1 MDAWQVWDSPQ
12 VPGKDGWG
20 HLSCDSEEQWRLVFS
35 ISSVEG
41 KGEEEKRRSRKRRGV
56 CVCKR

>member
-1 MDAWQVWDSPQ
+1 MDAWQVWDLPW
-12 VPGKDGWG
+12 VPGKDRWS
-20 HLSCDSEEQWRLVFS
+20 HLSSDSGEQWRLVFS

-41 KGEEEKRRSRKRRGV
+41 KREGEKERSQKRRGV